1 VQIVPLPLGIVNE
14 SINQFFGLL
23 FACVIGMMFKNAILQ
38 QTSIPYAARGLDA
51 QALRGKAVANNMA
64 NVTTPGYQRLEV
76 QFESLLREHL
86 DGNRVKVPPV
96 TGSLPKVFSL
106 PEAQVHR
113 SKDPVLPGEVNNV
126 DIDLE
131 MANLAETQLA
141 YMADVKT
148 IKDRM
153 TDITSAIRGR

>member
-1 VQIVPLPLGIVNE
+1 MI
-14 SINQFFGLL
+14 
-23 FACVIGMMFKNAILQ
+23 FKNAIIQ
-38 QTSIPYAARGLDA
+38 QTSIPYASKGLDA

-76 QFESLLREHL
+76 EFESLLRKHL
-86 DGNRVKVPPV
+86 DENQVKVPPV
-96 TGSLPKVFSL
+96 MGELPKVYSL
-106 PEAQVHR
+106 PEPQVHR
-113 SKDPVLPGEVNNV
+113 SNDPVLPGEINNV
-126 DIDLE
+126 DVDLE

-141 YMADVKT
+141 YMADVKM